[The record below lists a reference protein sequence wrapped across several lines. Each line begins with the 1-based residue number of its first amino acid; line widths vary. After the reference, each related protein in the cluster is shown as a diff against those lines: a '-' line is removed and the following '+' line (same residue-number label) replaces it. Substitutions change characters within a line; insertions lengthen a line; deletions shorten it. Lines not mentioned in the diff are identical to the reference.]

1 MDSLSNLESL
11 PFGLLQVLLFTIL
24 LAITQ
29 NYRYNKRDYGALI
42 IGFIIPSLTFYYIFG
57 VGSIL
62 YVCLFYFVFFYR
74 KFKLLGV
81 INTLIVIIISVVSDY
96 SSILITNFILNG
108 KDNYMPF
115 FISYSIMH
123 ILISITLAVLIRLL
137 MNRLKLS
144 YLYNNRIYLL
154 LLAAFLA
161 VSFMVFYVYMPK
173 SYNTEKEFEFQT
185 LFYVIYVS
193 VAAIF
198 IILISITVIREMAL
212 QRTKKEINQYYKYTL
227 QIERINNEMRKF
239 RHDYVNILATLSE
252 YIREDDMNGLRT
264 YFDQNIAHLHDD
276 MKLNAIKING
286 LQNLHVREIKGL
298 LTTKIIQ
305 SQEQNINI
313 SIEVTEQID
322 HINMNIVE
330 LSRCIGI
337 IMDNAIEA
345 SEFVDNPTIQIAFIK
360 NDESVLLVFMNK
372 CSKDT
377 PKVHKLFENHYSTKG
392 RKRGIGLTTLKEIT
406 EKTDHVFLDTFIND
420 QYFIQKLE
428 ILNDRTNDRTEEV
441 IR

>member
-1 MDSLSNLESL
+1 MESFTNIESL
-11 PFGLLQVLLFTIL
+11 PFGILQILLFTIL

-29 NYRYNKRDYGALI
+29 NYRYSKRDYVILSTGYM
-42 IGFIIPSLTFYYIFG
+42 IPSLAFYYIFG
-57 VGSIL
+57 MSAIV
-62 YVCLFYFVFFYR
+62 YVCLFYFIFFYK
-74 KFKLLGV
+74 KFRLLGI
-81 INTLIVIIISVVSDY
+81 INTLIVILISVVSDY
-96 SSILITNFILNG
+96 MSVFITKYLIDSLN
-108 KDNYMPF
+108 NVPQFFLYYMMF
-115 FISYSIMH
+115 HSTFTII
-123 ILISITLAVLIRLL
+123 IAFLIRRL
-137 MNRLKLS
+137 MNRLKIS
-144 YLYNNRIYLL
+144 YLYNNRVYLL
-154 LLAAFLA
+154 LIAAFLA
-161 VSFMVFYVYMPK
+161 ISFMVFYVYMPK

-185 LFYVIYVS
+185 LFYVIYVC

-198 IILISITVIREMAL
+198 IILISFTVIREMAL
-212 QRTKKEINQYYKYTL
+212 QRTMKEINQYYKYTL
-227 QIERINNEMRKF
+227 QIEQINNEMRKF

-252 YIREDDMNGLRT
+252 YIREDDMDGLRT

-313 SIEVTEQID
+313 SVEITEQID

-360 NDESVLLVFMNK
+360 NEESILLVFMNK

-406 EKTDHVFLDTFIND
+406 EKTDHVFLDTFINN

-428 ILNDRTNDRTEEV
+428 ILNDSNEEV
-441 IR
+441 IQ

>member
-1 MDSLSNLESL
+1 MAQLSITETIIYGLFQTSL
-11 PFGLLQVLLFTIL
+11 FVVLLAL
-24 LAITQ
+24 TQ
-29 NYRYNKRDYGALI
+29 NYRYSKRDYVILLLGYM
-42 IGFIIPSLTFYYIFG
+42 IPSLALYFIVGVASIIFVITFLG
-57 VGSIL
+57 
-62 YVCLFYFVFFYR
+62 VFFYF
-74 KFKLLGV
+74 KFRIFGI
-81 INTLIVIIISVVSDY
+81 INTLLVIIISVVSDY
-96 SSILITNFILNG
+96 LSSL
-108 KDNYMPF
+108 
-115 FISYSIMH
+115 
-123 ILISITLAVLIRLL
+123 LIRLIFNIEPSAISTHVFYFVFHFIISVSIAIIIRQL

-154 LLAAFLA
+154 LLAAFLGL
-161 VSFMVFYVYMPK
+161 SFTVFYVYMPK

-185 LFYVIYVS
+185 LFYVIYVC

-198 IILISITVIREMAL
+198 IILISFTVIREMAL

-227 QIERINNEMRKF
+227 QIEQINNEMRKF

-252 YIREDDMNGLRT
+252 YIREDDMDGLRT

-313 SIEVTEQID
+313 SVEITEQID

-360 NDESVLLVFMNK
+360 NEKPILLVFMNK

-406 EKTDHVFLDTFIND
+406 EKTDHVFLDTFINN

-428 ILNDRTNDRTEEV
+428 ILNDSNEEV
-441 IR
+441 IQ

>member
-1 MDSLSNLESL
+1 MAQLSITETIIYGLFQTSL
-11 PFGLLQVLLFTIL
+11 FVVLLAL
-24 LAITQ
+24 TQ
-29 NYRYNKRDYGALI
+29 NYRYSKRDYVILLLGYM
-42 IGFIIPSLTFYYIFG
+42 IPSLALYFIVGVASIIFVITFLG
-57 VGSIL
+57 
-62 YVCLFYFVFFYR
+62 VFFYF
-74 KFKLLGV
+74 KFRIFGI
-81 INTLIVIIISVVSDY
+81 INTLLVIIISVVSDY
-96 SSILITNFILNG
+96 LSSL
-108 KDNYMPF
+108 
-115 FISYSIMH
+115 
-123 ILISITLAVLIRLL
+123 LIRLIFNIEPSAISTHVFYFVFHFIISVSIAIIIRQL

-154 LLAAFLA
+154 LLAAFLGL
-161 VSFMVFYVYMPK
+161 SFTVFYVYMPK

-185 LFYVIYVS
+185 LFYVIYVC

-198 IILISITVIREMAL
+198 IILISFTVIREMAL

-227 QIERINNEMRKF
+227 QIEQINNEMRKF

-252 YIREDDMNGLRT
+252 YIREDDMDGLRT

-313 SIEVTEQID
+313 SVEITEQID

-360 NDESVLLVFMNK
+360 NEKSILLVFMNK

-392 RKRGIGLTTLKEIT
+392 RKRGMG
-406 EKTDHVFLDTFIND
+406 
-420 QYFIQKLE
+420 
-428 ILNDRTNDRTEEV
+428 
-441 IR
+441 

>member
-1 MDSLSNLESL
+1 MADLTITETIIY
-11 PFGLLQVLLFTIL
+11 GLIQTTLFVVL

-29 NYRYNKRDYGALI
+29 NYRYSKRDYVILLMGYM
-42 IGFIIPSLTFYYIFG
+42 IPSLALYFIIGVASIIFIITFLGFFFYTKFRIFG
-57 VGSIL
+57 I
-62 YVCLFYFVFFYR
+62 
-74 KFKLLGV
+74 
-81 INTLIVIIISVVSDY
+81 INTLLVIIISVASDY
-96 SSILITNFILNG
+96 LSSLLNRLLFNI
-108 KDNYMPF
+108 DPND
-115 FISYSIMH
+115 
-123 ILISITLAVLIRLL
+123 ISIHIFYFVFHLAISVSIAIVIRVL
-137 MNRLKLS
+137 MNKLKIS
-144 YLYNNRIYLL
+144 YLYNNRIYLI
-154 LLAAFLA
+154 LLAAFLSL
-161 VSFMVFYVYMPK
+161 SFVVFYIYMPK
-173 SYNTEKEFEFQT
+173 TYSTEKEFEFQT
-185 LFYVIYVS
+185 LFYVIYIC

-198 IILISITVIREMAL
+198 IILISFTIIREMAL

-227 QIERINNEMRKF
+227 QIEQINNEMRKF
-239 RHDYVNILATLSE
+239 RHDYVNILATLSD
-252 YIREDDMNGLRT
+252 YIREDDMDGLRV

-276 MKLNAIKING
+276 MKVNAIKING

-313 SIEVTEQID
+313 SVEITEQID

-360 NDESVLLVFMNK
+360 NDKSVLLVFMNK

-377 PKVHKLFENHYSTKG
+377 PKVHKLFENQYSTKG

-406 EKTDHVFLDTFIND
+406 EKTDHVFLDTFINN

-428 ILNDRTNDRTEEV
+428 ILNDSTEEV

>member
-1 MDSLSNLESL
+1 MAQLSITETIIYGLFQTSL
-11 PFGLLQVLLFTIL
+11 FVVLLSL
-24 LAITQ
+24 TQ
-29 NYRYNKRDYGALI
+29 NYRYSKRDYVILLLGYM
-42 IGFIIPSLTFYYIFG
+42 IPSLALYFIVGVTSIIFVITFLG
-57 VGSIL
+57 
-62 YVCLFYFVFFYR
+62 VFFYF
-74 KFKLLGV
+74 KFRIFGI
-81 INTLIVIIISVVSDY
+81 INTLLVIIISVVSDY
-96 SSILITNFILNG
+96 LSSL
-108 KDNYMPF
+108 
-115 FISYSIMH
+115 
-123 ILISITLAVLIRLL
+123 LIRLIFNIEPSAISTHVFYFVFHFIISVSIAIIIRQL

-154 LLAAFLA
+154 LLAAFLGL
-161 VSFMVFYVYMPK
+161 SFTVFYVYMPK

-185 LFYVIYVS
+185 LFYVIYVC

-198 IILISITVIREMAL
+198 IILISFTVIREMAL

-227 QIERINNEMRKF
+227 QIEQINNEMRKF

-252 YIREDDMNGLRT
+252 YIREDDMDGLRT

-313 SIEVTEQID
+313 SVEITEQID

-360 NDESVLLVFMNK
+360 NKESILLVFMNK

-406 EKTDHVFLDTFIND
+406 EKTDHVFLDTFINN

-428 ILNDRTNDRTEEV
+428 ILNDSNEEV
-441 IR
+441 IQ

>member
-1 MDSLSNLESL
+1 M
-11 PFGLLQVLLFTIL
+11 
-24 LAITQ
+24 
-29 NYRYNKRDYGALI
+29 
-42 IGFIIPSLTFYYIFG
+42 
-57 VGSIL
+57 
-62 YVCLFYFVFFYR
+62 FFYK

-81 INTLIVIIISVVSDY
+81 INTLLVIIISVVSDY
-96 SSILITNFILNG
+96 LSILITKYIIDGIDTFML
-108 KDNYMPF
+108 F
-115 FISYSIMH
+115 FVIYTIIHS
-123 ILISITLAVLIRLL
+123 LISISIALLIRQL
-137 MNRLKLS
+137 MNRFKLT

-154 LLAAFLA
+154 LLAAFLGL
-161 VSFMVFYVYMPK
+161 SFTVFYVYMPK

-185 LFYVIYVS
+185 LFYVIYVC

-198 IILISITVIREMAL
+198 IILISFTIIREMAL

-227 QIERINNEMRKF
+227 QIEQINNEMRKF
-239 RHDYVNILATLSE
+239 RHDYVNILATLSD
-252 YIREDDMNGLRT
+252 YIREDDMEGLRV

-276 MKLNAIKING
+276 MKVNAIKING

-313 SIEVTEQID
+313 SVEITEQID

-360 NDESVLLVFMNK
+360 NDESILLVFMNK

-377 PKVHKLFENHYSTKG
+377 PKVHKLFEDHYSTKG

-406 EKTDHVFLDTFIND
+406 EKTDHVFLDTFINN

-428 ILNDRTNDRTEEV
+428 ILNDSTEEV

>member
-1 MDSLSNLESL
+1 MADLTITETIIY
-11 PFGLLQVLLFTIL
+11 GLFQTTLFVVL

-29 NYRYNKRDYGALI
+29 NYRYSKRDYVILLMGYM
-42 IGFIIPSLTFYYIFG
+42 IPSLALYFIIGVASIIFVITFLGFFFYNKFRIFG
-57 VGSIL
+57 I
-62 YVCLFYFVFFYR
+62 
-74 KFKLLGV
+74 
-81 INTLIVIIISVVSDY
+81 INTLLVIIISVASDY
-96 SSILITNFILNG
+96 LSSLLNRLLFNIEPN
-108 KDNYMPF
+108 D
-115 FISYSIMH
+115 ISIH
-123 ILISITLAVLIRLL
+123 ILYFVFHLIISVSIAIVIREL
-137 MNRLKLS
+137 MNRLKIS
-144 YLYNNRIYLL
+144 YLYNNRIYLI
-154 LLAAFLA
+154 LLAAFLSL
-161 VSFMVFYVYMPK
+161 SFVVFYIYMPK
-173 SYNTEKEFEFQT
+173 TYSTEKEFEFQT
-185 LFYVIYVS
+185 LFYVIYIC

-198 IILISITVIREMAL
+198 IILISFTVMREMAL

-227 QIERINNEMRKF
+227 QIEQINNEMRKF
-239 RHDYVNILATLSE
+239 RHDYVNILATLSD
-252 YIREDDMNGLRT
+252 YIREDDMEGLRV

-276 MKLNAIKING
+276 MKVNAIKING

-313 SIEVTEQID
+313 SVEITEQID

-360 NDESVLLVFMNK
+360 NDESILLVFMNK

-377 PKVHKLFENHYSTKG
+377 PKVHKLFEDHYSTKG

-406 EKTDHVFLDTFIND
+406 EKTDHVFLDTFINN

-428 ILNDRTNDRTEEV
+428 ILNDSTEEV

>member
-1 MDSLSNLESL
+1 MESFTNIESL
-11 PFGLLQVLLFTIL
+11 PFGILQILLFTIL

-29 NYRYNKRDYGALI
+29 NYRYSKRDYVILSTGYM
-42 IGFIIPSLTFYYIFG
+42 IPSLAFYYIFG
-57 VGSIL
+57 MSAIV
-62 YVCLFYFVFFYR
+62 YVCLFYFIFFYK
-74 KFKLLGV
+74 KFRLLGI
-81 INTLIVIIISVVSDY
+81 INTLIVILISVVSDY
-96 SSILITNFILNG
+96 MSVFITKYLIDSLN
-108 KDNYMPF
+108 NVPQFFLYYMMF
-115 FISYSIMH
+115 HSTFTII
-123 ILISITLAVLIRLL
+123 IAFLIRRL
-137 MNRLKLS
+137 MNRLKIS
-144 YLYNNRIYLL
+144 YLYNNRVYLL
-154 LLAAFLA
+154 LIAAFLA
-161 VSFMVFYVYMPK
+161 ISFMVFYVYMPK

-185 LFYVIYVS
+185 LFYVIYVC

-198 IILISITVIREMAL
+198 IILISFTVIREMAL

-227 QIERINNEMRKF
+227 QIEQINNEMRKF

-252 YIREDDMNGLRT
+252 YIREDDMDGLRT
-264 YFDQNIAHLHDD
+264 YFDQNISHLHDD

-313 SIEVTEQID
+313 SVEITEQID

-360 NDESVLLVFMNK
+360 NEESILLVFMNK

-406 EKTDHVFLDTFIND
+406 EKTDHVFLDTFINN

-428 ILNDRTNDRTEEV
+428 ILNDSNEEV
-441 IR
+441 IQ

>member
-1 MDSLSNLESL
+1 MAQLSITETIIYGLFQTSL
-11 PFGLLQVLLFTIL
+11 FVVLLAL
-24 LAITQ
+24 TQ
-29 NYRYNKRDYGALI
+29 NYRYSKRDYVILLLGYM
-42 IGFIIPSLTFYYIFG
+42 IPSLALYFIVGVASIIFVITFLG
-57 VGSIL
+57 
-62 YVCLFYFVFFYR
+62 VFFYF
-74 KFKLLGV
+74 KFRIFGI
-81 INTLIVIIISVVSDY
+81 INTLLVIIISVVSDY
-96 SSILITNFILNG
+96 LSSL
-108 KDNYMPF
+108 
-115 FISYSIMH
+115 
-123 ILISITLAVLIRLL
+123 LIRLIFNIEPSAISTHVFYFVFHFIISVSIAIIIRQL

-154 LLAAFLA
+154 LLAAFLGL
-161 VSFMVFYVYMPK
+161 SFTVFYVYMPK

-185 LFYVIYVS
+185 LFYVIYVC

-198 IILISITVIREMAL
+198 IILISFTVIREMAL

-227 QIERINNEMRKF
+227 QIEQINNEMRKF

-252 YIREDDMNGLRT
+252 YIREDDMDGLRT

-313 SIEVTEQID
+313 SVEITEQID

-360 NDESVLLVFMNK
+360 NEESILLVFMNK

-406 EKTDHVFLDTFIND
+406 EKTDHVFLDTFINN

-428 ILNDRTNDRTEEV
+428 ILNDSNEEV
-441 IR
+441 IQ

>member
-1 MDSLSNLESL
+1 MAQLSITETIIYGLFQTSL
-11 PFGLLQVLLFTIL
+11 FVVLLAL
-24 LAITQ
+24 TQ
-29 NYRYNKRDYGALI
+29 NYRYSKRDYVILLLGYM
-42 IGFIIPSLTFYYIFG
+42 IPSLALYFIVGVASIIFVITFLG
-57 VGSIL
+57 
-62 YVCLFYFVFFYR
+62 VFFYF
-74 KFKLLGV
+74 KFRIFGI
-81 INTLIVIIISVVSDY
+81 INTLLIIIISVVSDY
-96 SSILITNFILNG
+96 LSSL
-108 KDNYMPF
+108 
-115 FISYSIMH
+115 
-123 ILISITLAVLIRLL
+123 LIRLIFNIEPSAISTHVFYFVFHFIISVSIAIIIRQL

-154 LLAAFLA
+154 LLAAFLGL
-161 VSFMVFYVYMPK
+161 SFTVFYVYMPK

-185 LFYVIYVS
+185 LFYVIYVC

-198 IILISITVIREMAL
+198 IILISFTVIREMAL

-227 QIERINNEMRKF
+227 QIEQINNEMRKF

-252 YIREDDMNGLRT
+252 YIREDDMDGLRT

-313 SIEVTEQID
+313 SVEITEQID

-360 NDESVLLVFMNK
+360 NEKSILLVFMNK

-406 EKTDHVFLDTFIND
+406 EKTDHVFLDTFINN

-428 ILNDRTNDRTEEV
+428 ILNDSNEEV
-441 IR
+441 IQ

>member
-1 MDSLSNLESL
+1 MAQLSITETIIYGLFQTSL
-11 PFGLLQVLLFTIL
+11 FVVLLAL
-24 LAITQ
+24 TQ
-29 NYRYNKRDYGALI
+29 NYRYSKRDYVILLLGYM
-42 IGFIIPSLTFYYIFG
+42 IPSLALYFIVGVASIIFVITFLG
-57 VGSIL
+57 
-62 YVCLFYFVFFYR
+62 VFFYF
-74 KFKLLGV
+74 KFRIFGI
-81 INTLIVIIISVVSDY
+81 INTLLVIIISVVSDY
-96 SSILITNFILNG
+96 LSSL
-108 KDNYMPF
+108 
-115 FISYSIMH
+115 
-123 ILISITLAVLIRLL
+123 LIRLIFNIEPSAISTHVFYFVFHFIISVSIAIIIRQL

-154 LLAAFLA
+154 LLAAFLGL
-161 VSFMVFYVYMPK
+161 SFTVFYVYMPK

-185 LFYVIYVS
+185 LFYVIYVC

-198 IILISITVIREMAL
+198 IILISFTVIREMAL

-227 QIERINNEMRKF
+227 QIEQINNEMRKF

-252 YIREDDMNGLRT
+252 YIREDDMDGLRT

-313 SIEVTEQID
+313 SVEITEQID

-330 LSRCIGI
+330 ISRCIGI

-360 NDESVLLVFMNK
+360 NEESILLVFMNK

-406 EKTDHVFLDTFIND
+406 EKTDHVFLDTFINN

-428 ILNDRTNDRTEEV
+428 ILNDSNEEV
-441 IR
+441 IQ

>member
-1 MDSLSNLESL
+1 MESFTNIESL
-11 PFGLLQVLLFTIL
+11 PFGILQILLFTIL

-29 NYRYNKRDYGALI
+29 NYRYSKRDYVILSTGYM
-42 IGFIIPSLTFYYIFG
+42 IPSLAFYYIFG
-57 VGSIL
+57 MSAIV
-62 YVCLFYFVFFYR
+62 YVCLFYFIFFYK
-74 KFKLLGV
+74 KFRLLGI
-81 INTLIVIIISVVSDY
+81 INTLIVILISVVSDY
-96 SSILITNFILNG
+96 MSVFITKYLIDSLN
-108 KDNYMPF
+108 NVPQFFLYYMMF
-115 FISYSIMH
+115 HSTFTII
-123 ILISITLAVLIRLL
+123 IAFLIRRL
-137 MNRLKLS
+137 MNRLKIS
-144 YLYNNRIYLL
+144 YLYNNRVYLL
-154 LLAAFLA
+154 LIAAFLA
-161 VSFMVFYVYMPK
+161 ISFMVFYVYMPK

-185 LFYVIYVS
+185 LFYVIYVC

-198 IILISITVIREMAL
+198 IILISFTVIREMAL

-227 QIERINNEMRKF
+227 QIEQINNEMRKF

-252 YIREDDMNGLRT
+252 YIREDDMDGLRT

-313 SIEVTEQID
+313 SVEITEQID

-360 NDESVLLVFMNK
+360 NEESILLVFMNK

-377 PKVHKLFENHYSTKG
+377 PKVHKLFENHYSTKD

-406 EKTDHVFLDTFIND
+406 EKTDHVFLDTFINN

-428 ILNDRTNDRTEEV
+428 ILNDSNEEV
-441 IR
+441 IQ

>member
-1 MDSLSNLESL
+1 MAQLSITETIIYGLFQTSL
-11 PFGLLQVLLFTIL
+11 FVVLLAL
-24 LAITQ
+24 TQ
-29 NYRYNKRDYGALI
+29 NYRYSKRDYVILLLGYM
-42 IGFIIPSLTFYYIFG
+42 IPSLALYFIVGVASIIFVITFLG
-57 VGSIL
+57 
-62 YVCLFYFVFFYR
+62 VFFYF
-74 KFKLLGV
+74 KFRIFGI
-81 INTLIVIIISVVSDY
+81 INTLLVIIISVVSDY
-96 SSILITNFILNG
+96 LSSL
-108 KDNYMPF
+108 
-115 FISYSIMH
+115 
-123 ILISITLAVLIRLL
+123 LIRLIFNIEPSAISTHVFYFVFHFIISVSIAIIIRQL

-154 LLAAFLA
+154 LLAAFLGL
-161 VSFMVFYVYMPK
+161 SFTVFYVYMPK

-185 LFYVIYVS
+185 LFYVIYVC

-198 IILISITVIREMAL
+198 IILISFTVIREMAL

-227 QIERINNEMRKF
+227 QIEQINNEMRKF

-252 YIREDDMNGLRT
+252 YIREDDMDGLRT

-313 SIEVTEQID
+313 SVEITEQID
-322 HINMNIVE
+322 YINMNIVE

-360 NDESVLLVFMNK
+360 NEKSILLVFMNK

-406 EKTDHVFLDTFIND
+406 EKTDHVFLDTFINN

-428 ILNDRTNDRTEEV
+428 ILNDSNEEV
-441 IR
+441 IQ

>member
-1 MDSLSNLESL
+1 
-11 PFGLLQVLLFTIL
+11 
-24 LAITQ
+24 
-29 NYRYNKRDYGALI
+29 
-42 IGFIIPSLTFYYIFG
+42 
-57 VGSIL
+57 
-62 YVCLFYFVFFYR
+62 
-74 KFKLLGV
+74 
-81 INTLIVIIISVVSDY
+81 
-96 SSILITNFILNG
+96 
-108 KDNYMPF
+108 
-115 FISYSIMH
+115 
-123 ILISITLAVLIRLL
+123 
-137 MNRLKLS
+137 
-144 YLYNNRIYLL
+144 
-154 LLAAFLA
+154 
-161 VSFMVFYVYMPK
+161 
-173 SYNTEKEFEFQT
+173 YNTEKEFEFQT

-372 CSKDT
+372 CSKDI

>member
-1 MDSLSNLESL
+1 MESFTNIESL
-11 PFGLLQVLLFTIL
+11 PFGILQILLFTIL

-29 NYRYNKRDYGALI
+29 NYRYSKRDYVILSTGYM
-42 IGFIIPSLTFYYIFG
+42 IPSLAFYYIFG
-57 VGSIL
+57 MSAIV
-62 YVCLFYFVFFYR
+62 YVCLFYFIFFYK
-74 KFKLLGV
+74 KFRLLGI
-81 INTLIVIIISVVSDY
+81 INTLVVILISVVSDY
-96 SSILITNFILNG
+96 MSVFITKYLIDSLN
-108 KDNYMPF
+108 NVPQFFLYYMIF
-115 FISYSIMH
+115 HSTFTII
-123 ILISITLAVLIRLL
+123 IAFLIRRL
-137 MNRLKLS
+137 MNRLKIS
-144 YLYNNRIYLL
+144 YLYNNRVYLL
-154 LLAAFLA
+154 LIAAFLA
-161 VSFMVFYVYMPK
+161 ISFMVFYVYMPK

-185 LFYVIYVS
+185 LFYVIYVC

-198 IILISITVIREMAL
+198 IILISFTVIREMAL

-227 QIERINNEMRKF
+227 QIEQINNEMRKF

-252 YIREDDMNGLRT
+252 YIREDDMDGLRT

-313 SIEVTEQID
+313 SVEITEQID

-360 NDESVLLVFMNK
+360 NEKSILLVFMNK

-406 EKTDHVFLDTFIND
+406 EKTDHVFLDTFINN

-428 ILNDRTNDRTEEV
+428 ILNDSNEEV
-441 IR
+441 IQ

>member
-1 MDSLSNLESL
+1 MAQLSITETIIYGLFQTSL
-11 PFGLLQVLLFTIL
+11 FVVLLAL
-24 LAITQ
+24 TQ
-29 NYRYNKRDYGALI
+29 NYRYSKRDYVILLLGYM
-42 IGFIIPSLTFYYIFG
+42 IPSLALYFIVGVASIIFVITFLG
-57 VGSIL
+57 
-62 YVCLFYFVFFYR
+62 VFFYF
-74 KFKLLGV
+74 KFRIFGI
-81 INTLIVIIISVVSDY
+81 INTLLVIIISVVSDY
-96 SSILITNFILNG
+96 LSSL
-108 KDNYMPF
+108 
-115 FISYSIMH
+115 
-123 ILISITLAVLIRLL
+123 LIRLIFNIEPSAISTHVFYFVFHFIISVSIAIIIRQL

-154 LLAAFLA
+154 LLAAFLGL
-161 VSFMVFYVYMPK
+161 SFTVFYVYMPK

-185 LFYVIYVS
+185 LFYVIYVC

-198 IILISITVIREMAL
+198 IILISFTVIREMAL

-227 QIERINNEMRKF
+227 QIEQINNEMRKF

-252 YIREDDMNGLRT
+252 FIREDDMDGLKT

-313 SIEVTEQID
+313 SVEITEQID

-360 NDESVLLVFMNK
+360 NEKSILLVFMNK

-406 EKTDHVFLDTFIND
+406 EKTDHVFLDTFINN

-428 ILNDRTNDRTEEV
+428 ILNDSNEEV
-441 IR
+441 IQ

>member
-1 MDSLSNLESL
+1 MAYLSITETIVYG
-11 PFGLLQVLLFTIL
+11 FFQTTLFVVL

-29 NYRYNKRDYGALI
+29 NYRYTKRDYAILLLGYMVPSLALYFI
-42 IGFIIPSLTFYYIFG
+42 IGVSSIIYIILFL
-57 VGSIL
+57 SI
-62 YVCLFYFVFFYR
+62 FFYK
-74 KFKLLGV
+74 KFNLFGI
-81 INTLIVIIISVVSDY
+81 INTLLVIIISVVSDY
-96 SSILITNFILNG
+96 LSSLLNRLIFNIDKTELSDHMFYFLFHFIISISIAILI
-108 KDNYMPF
+108 
-115 FISYSIMH
+115 
-123 ILISITLAVLIRLL
+123 RQL

-144 YLYNNRIYLL
+144 YLYNNRIYLI
-154 LLAAFLA
+154 LLAAFLSL
-161 VSFMVFYVYMPK
+161 SFFVFYVYMPET
-173 SYNTEKEFEFQT
+173 YNSEKEFEFQT
-185 LFYVIYVS
+185 LFYVIYVC

-198 IILISITVIREMAL
+198 IILISMTIIREMAL

-227 QIERINNEMRKF
+227 QIEEINNEMRKF
-239 RHDYVNILATLSE
+239 RHDYVNILATLSDF
-252 YIREDDMNGLRT
+252 IREDDMQGLKT

-286 LQNLHVREIKGL
+286 LQNLHFREIKGL

-313 SIEVTEQID
+313 SVEITEPIES
-322 HINMNIVE
+322 INMNIIE

-360 NDESVLLVFMNK
+360 NEESILLIFMNK

-377 PKVHKLFENHYSTKG
+377 PKVHKLFEDKFSTKG

-406 EKTDHVFLDTFIND
+406 EKTDHVFLDTYIHN
-420 QYFIQKLE
+420 QYFIQKIE
-428 ILNDRTNDRTEEV
+428 ILNTRTEEV

>member
-11 PFGLLQVLLFTIL
+11 PFGLLQVILFTIL
-24 LAITQ
+24 LSITQ
-29 NYRYNKRDYGALI
+29 NYQYNKRDYRTLA

-57 VGSIL
+57 VGAII
-62 YVCLFYFVFFYR
+62 YVCLFNFVFFYN
-74 KFKLLGV
+74 KFKLFGV
-81 INTLIVIIISVVSDY
+81 INTLLVIIISVVSDY
-96 SSILITNFILNG
+96 VSILITKYIIDGIDTYLYFLIL
-108 KDNYMPF
+108 YAF
-115 FISYSIMH
+115 FH
-123 ILISITLAVLIRLL
+123 TLISVSIAIIIRLL
-137 MNRLKLS
+137 MNKLKLS

-161 VSFMVFYVYMPK
+161 LSFVVFYIYMPK
-173 SYNTEKEFEFQT
+173 SYNSEKEFEFQT
-185 LFYVIYVS
+185 LFYVVYVCA
-193 VAAIF
+193 AAIF
-198 IILISITVIREMAL
+198 IILISFTIIREMAL

-227 QIERINNEMRKF
+227 QIEQINNEMRKF

-252 YIREDDMNGLRT
+252 YIREDDMDGLRC
-264 YFDQNIAHLHDD
+264 YFDTHIAHLHDD
-276 MKLNAIKING
+276 MKVNAIQING

-313 SIEVTEQID
+313 SVEITESID
-322 HINMNIVE
+322 QINMNIVE

-345 SEFVDNPTIQIAFIK
+345 SEFVESPTIQIAFIK
-360 NDESVLLVFMNK
+360 NEESVLLVFMNK

-377 PKVHKLFENHYSTKG
+377 PKVHKLFEHRFSTKG

-406 EKTDHVFLDTFIND
+406 EKTDHVFLDTYIND

-428 ILNDRTNDRTEEV
+428 ILNVSTEDV

>member
-1 MDSLSNLESL
+1 MAQLSITETIIYGLFQTSL
-11 PFGLLQVLLFTIL
+11 FVVLLSL
-24 LAITQ
+24 TQ
-29 NYRYNKRDYGALI
+29 NYRYSKRDYVILLLGYM
-42 IGFIIPSLTFYYIFG
+42 IPSLALYFIVGVASIIFVITFLG
-57 VGSIL
+57 
-62 YVCLFYFVFFYR
+62 VFFYF
-74 KFKLLGV
+74 KFRIFGI
-81 INTLIVIIISVVSDY
+81 INTLLVIIISVVSDY
-96 SSILITNFILNG
+96 LSSL
-108 KDNYMPF
+108 
-115 FISYSIMH
+115 
-123 ILISITLAVLIRLL
+123 LIRLIFNIEPSAISTHVFYFVFHFIISVSIAIIIRQL

-154 LLAAFLA
+154 LLAAFLGL
-161 VSFMVFYVYMPK
+161 SFTVFYVYMPK
-173 SYNTEKEFEFQT
+173 YYNTEKEFEFQT
-185 LFYVIYVS
+185 LFYVIYVC

-198 IILISITVIREMAL
+198 IILISFTVIREMAL

-227 QIERINNEMRKF
+227 QIEQINNEMRKF

-252 YIREDDMNGLRT
+252 YIREDDMDGLRT

-313 SIEVTEQID
+313 SVEITEQID

-360 NDESVLLVFMNK
+360 NEESILLVFMNK

-406 EKTDHVFLDTFIND
+406 EKTDHVFLDTFINN

-428 ILNDRTNDRTEEV
+428 ILNDSNEEV
-441 IR
+441 IQ

>member
-1 MDSLSNLESL
+1 MESFTNIESL
-11 PFGLLQVLLFTIL
+11 PFGILQILLFTIL

-29 NYRYNKRDYGALI
+29 NYRYSKRDYVILSTGYM
-42 IGFIIPSLTFYYIFG
+42 IPSLAFYYIFG
-57 VGSIL
+57 MSAIV
-62 YVCLFYFVFFYR
+62 YVCLFYFIFFYK
-74 KFKLLGV
+74 KFRLLGI
-81 INTLIVIIISVVSDY
+81 INTLIVILISVVSDY
-96 SSILITNFILNG
+96 MSVFITKYLIDSLN
-108 KDNYMPF
+108 NVPQFFLYYMMF
-115 FISYSIMH
+115 HSTFTII
-123 ILISITLAVLIRLL
+123 IAFLIRRL
-137 MNRLKLS
+137 MNRLKIS
-144 YLYNNRIYLL
+144 YLYNNRVYLL
-154 LLAAFLA
+154 LIAAFLA
-161 VSFMVFYVYMPK
+161 ISFMVFYVYMPK

-185 LFYVIYVS
+185 LFYVIYVC

-198 IILISITVIREMAL
+198 IILISFTVIREMAL

-227 QIERINNEMRKF
+227 QIEQINNEMRKF

-252 YIREDDMNGLRT
+252 YIREDDIDGLRT

-313 SIEVTEQID
+313 SVEITEQID

-360 NDESVLLVFMNK
+360 NEESILLVFMNK

-406 EKTDHVFLDTFIND
+406 EKTDHVFLDTFINN

-428 ILNDRTNDRTEEV
+428 ILNDSNEEV
-441 IR
+441 IQ

>member
-1 MDSLSNLESL
+1 MESFSNVESL
-11 PFGLLQVLLFTIL
+11 PFGILQIVLFTIL

-29 NYRYNKRDYGALI
+29 NYRYNKRDYVILTLGYM
-42 IGFIIPSLTFYYIFG
+42 IPSIAFYYLFG
-57 VGSIL
+57 MSAII
-62 YVCLFYFVFFYR
+62 YVCSFYFVFFYK
-74 KFKLLGV
+74 KFRLLGI
-81 INTLIVIIISVVSDY
+81 INTLLVILISVVSDY
-96 SSILITNFILNG
+96 LSVFFTKYIIENLNNVPHFFVYYMIFHSTFTILIALFIR
-108 KDNYMPF
+108 
-115 FISYSIMH
+115 
-123 ILISITLAVLIRLL
+123 AL
-137 MNRLKLS
+137 MNRFKLS

-154 LLAAFLA
+154 LLAAFLGI
-161 VSFMVFYVYMPK
+161 SFFVFYVYMPK
-173 SYNTEKEFEFQT
+173 TYNSEKDFEFQT
-185 LFYVIYVS
+185 LFYVIYVC

-198 IILISITVIREMAL
+198 IILISFTIIREMAL

-227 QIERINNEMRKF
+227 QIEQINNEMRKF

-252 YIREDDMNGLRT
+252 YIRQDDMEGLRV

-313 SIEVTEQID
+313 SVEITEQID

-345 SEFVDNPTIQIAFIK
+345 SEFVDSPTIQIAFIK
-360 NDESVLLVFMNK
+360 NEKSVLLIFMNK

-377 PKVHKLFENHYSTKG
+377 PKVHKLFENHFSTKG

-406 EKTDHVFLDTFIND
+406 EKTDHVFLDTYIND

-428 ILNDRTNDRTEEV
+428 IINDSTEEV

>member
-1 MDSLSNLESL
+1 MESFTNIESL
-11 PFGLLQVLLFTIL
+11 PFGILQILLFTIL

-29 NYRYNKRDYGALI
+29 NYRYSKRDYVILSTGYM
-42 IGFIIPSLTFYYIFG
+42 IPSLAFYYIFG
-57 VGSIL
+57 MSAIV
-62 YVCLFYFVFFYR
+62 YVCLFYFIFFYK
-74 KFKLLGV
+74 KFRLLGI
-81 INTLIVIIISVVSDY
+81 INTLIVVLISVVSDY
-96 SSILITNFILNG
+96 MSVFITKYLIDSLN
-108 KDNYMPF
+108 NVPHFFMYYMIF
-115 FISYSIMH
+115 HSTFTII
-123 ILISITLAVLIRLL
+123 IAFLIRRL
-137 MNRLKLS
+137 MNRLKIS
-144 YLYNNRIYLL
+144 YLYNNRVYLL
-154 LLAAFLA
+154 LIAAFLA
-161 VSFMVFYVYMPK
+161 ISFMVFYVYMPK

-185 LFYVIYVS
+185 LFYVIYVC

-198 IILISITVIREMAL
+198 IILISFTVIREMAL

-227 QIERINNEMRKF
+227 QIEQINNEMRKF

-252 YIREDDMNGLRT
+252 YIIEDDMDGLRT

-313 SIEVTEQID
+313 SVEITEQID

-360 NDESVLLVFMNK
+360 NEKSILLVFMNK

-406 EKTDHVFLDTFIND
+406 EKTDHVFLDTFINN

-428 ILNDRTNDRTEEV
+428 ILNDSNEEV
-441 IR
+441 IQ

>member
-1 MDSLSNLESL
+1 MAQLSITETIIYGLFQTSL
-11 PFGLLQVLLFTIL
+11 FVVLLAL
-24 LAITQ
+24 TQ
-29 NYRYNKRDYGALI
+29 NYRYSKRDYVTLLLGYM
-42 IGFIIPSLTFYYIFG
+42 IPSLALYFIVGVASIIFVITFLG
-57 VGSIL
+57 
-62 YVCLFYFVFFYR
+62 VFFYF
-74 KFKLLGV
+74 KFRIFGI
-81 INTLIVIIISVVSDY
+81 INTLLVIIISVVSDY
-96 SSILITNFILNG
+96 LSSL
-108 KDNYMPF
+108 
-115 FISYSIMH
+115 
-123 ILISITLAVLIRLL
+123 LIRLIFNIEPSAISTHVFYFVFHFIISVSIAIIIRQL

-154 LLAAFLA
+154 LLAAFLGL
-161 VSFMVFYVYMPK
+161 SFTVFYVYMPK

-185 LFYVIYVS
+185 LFYVIYVC

-198 IILISITVIREMAL
+198 IILISFTVIREMAL

-227 QIERINNEMRKF
+227 QIEQINNEMRKF

-252 YIREDDMNGLRT
+252 YIREDDMDGLRT

-313 SIEVTEQID
+313 SVEITEQID

-360 NDESVLLVFMNK
+360 NEKSILLVFMNK

-406 EKTDHVFLDTFIND
+406 EKTDHVFLDTFINN

-428 ILNDRTNDRTEEV
+428 ILNDSNEEV
-441 IR
+441 IQ

>member
-1 MDSLSNLESL
+1 MAQLSITETIIYGLFQTSL
-11 PFGLLQVLLFTIL
+11 FVVLLAL
-24 LAITQ
+24 TQ
-29 NYRYNKRDYGALI
+29 NYRYSKKGLCHPI
-42 IGFIIPSLTFYYIFG
+42 IRYMIPSLALYFIVGVASIIFVITFLG
-57 VGSIL
+57 
-62 YVCLFYFVFFYR
+62 VFFYF
-74 KFKLLGV
+74 KFRIFGI
-81 INTLIVIIISVVSDY
+81 INTLLVIIISVVSDY
-96 SSILITNFILNG
+96 LSSL
-108 KDNYMPF
+108 
-115 FISYSIMH
+115 
-123 ILISITLAVLIRLL
+123 LIRLIFNIEPSAISTHVFYFVFHFIISVSIAIIIRQL

-154 LLAAFLA
+154 LLAAFLGL
-161 VSFMVFYVYMPK
+161 SFTVFYVYMPK

-185 LFYVIYVS
+185 LFYVIYVC

-198 IILISITVIREMAL
+198 IILISFTVIREMAL

-227 QIERINNEMRKF
+227 QIEQINNEMRKF

-252 YIREDDMNGLRT
+252 YIREDDMDGLRT

-313 SIEVTEQID
+313 SVEITEQID

-360 NDESVLLVFMNK
+360 NEESILLVFMNK

-406 EKTDHVFLDTFIND
+406 EKTDHVFLDTFINN

-428 ILNDRTNDRTEEV
+428 ILNDSNEEV
-441 IR
+441 IQ

>member
-1 MDSLSNLESL
+1 MAQLSITETIIYGLFQTSL
-11 PFGLLQVLLFTIL
+11 FVVLLAL
-24 LAITQ
+24 TQ
-29 NYRYNKRDYGALI
+29 NYRYSKRDYVILLLGYM
-42 IGFIIPSLTFYYIFG
+42 IPSLALYFIVGVASIIFVITFLG
-57 VGSIL
+57 
-62 YVCLFYFVFFYR
+62 VFFYF
-74 KFKLLGV
+74 KFRIFGI
-81 INTLIVIIISVVSDY
+81 INTLLVIIISVVSDY
-96 SSILITNFILNG
+96 LSSL
-108 KDNYMPF
+108 
-115 FISYSIMH
+115 
-123 ILISITLAVLIRLL
+123 LIRLIFNIEPSAISTHVFYFVFHFIISVSIAIIIRQL

-154 LLAAFLA
+154 LLAAFLGL
-161 VSFMVFYVYMPK
+161 SFTVFYVYMPK

-185 LFYVIYVS
+185 LFYVIYVC

-198 IILISITVIREMAL
+198 IILISLTVIREMAL

-227 QIERINNEMRKF
+227 QIEQINNEMRKF

-252 YIREDDMNGLRT
+252 YIREDDMDGLRT

-313 SIEVTEQID
+313 SVEITEQID

-360 NDESVLLVFMNK
+360 NEKSILLVFMNK

-406 EKTDHVFLDTFIND
+406 EKTDHVFLDTFINN

-428 ILNDRTNDRTEEV
+428 ILNDSNEEV
-441 IR
+441 IQ

>member
-1 MDSLSNLESL
+1 MESFTNIESL
-11 PFGLLQVLLFTIL
+11 PFGILQILLFTIL

-29 NYRYNKRDYGALI
+29 NYRYSKRDYVILSTGYM
-42 IGFIIPSLTFYYIFG
+42 IPSLAFYYIFG
-57 VGSIL
+57 MSAIV
-62 YVCLFYFVFFYR
+62 YVCLFYFIFFYK
-74 KFKLLGV
+74 KFRLLGI
-81 INTLIVIIISVVSDY
+81 INTLVVILISVVSDY
-96 SSILITNFILNG
+96 MSVFITKYLIDSLN
-108 KDNYMPF
+108 NVPQFFLYYMIF
-115 FISYSIMH
+115 HSTFTII
-123 ILISITLAVLIRLL
+123 IAFLIRRL
-137 MNRLKLS
+137 MNRLKIS
-144 YLYNNRIYLL
+144 YLYNNRVYLL
-154 LLAAFLA
+154 LIAAFLA
-161 VSFMVFYVYMPK
+161 ISFMVFYVYMPK

-185 LFYVIYVS
+185 LFYVIYVC

-198 IILISITVIREMAL
+198 IILISFTVIREMAL

-227 QIERINNEMRKF
+227 QIEQINNEMRKF

-252 YIREDDMNGLRT
+252 YIREDDMDGLRT
-264 YFDQNIAHLHDD
+264 YFNQNIAHLHDD

-313 SIEVTEQID
+313 SVEITEQID

-360 NDESVLLVFMNK
+360 NEKSILLVFMNK

-406 EKTDHVFLDTFIND
+406 EKTDHVFLDTFINN

-428 ILNDRTNDRTEEV
+428 ILNDSNEEV
-441 IR
+441 IQ

>member
-1 MDSLSNLESL
+1 MAHLSITETIIYGLFQTSL
-11 PFGLLQVLLFTIL
+11 FVLL

-29 NYRYNKRDYGALI
+29 NYRYSKRDYVILLLGYM
-42 IGFIIPSLTFYYIFG
+42 IPSLALYFMIGVVSIIFVISYLGIFFYFKFRIFG
-57 VGSIL
+57 I
-62 YVCLFYFVFFYR
+62 
-74 KFKLLGV
+74 
-81 INTLIVIIISVVSDY
+81 INTLLVIIISVVSDY
-96 SSILITNFILNG
+96 LSSLLNRLIFNIEPSAISTHVCYFVFHFI
-108 KDNYMPF
+108 
-115 FISYSIMH
+115 
-123 ILISITLAVLIRLL
+123 ISIAIAIIIRQL

-154 LLAAFLA
+154 LLAAFLGL
-161 VSFMVFYVYMPK
+161 SFTVFYVYMPK

-185 LFYVIYVS
+185 LFYVIYVCA
-193 VAAIF
+193 AAIF
-198 IILISITVIREMAL
+198 IILISFTVIREMAL
-212 QRTKKEINQYYKYTL
+212 QRTKQEINQYYKYTL
-227 QIERINNEMRKF
+227 QIEQINNEMRKF

-252 YIREDDMNGLRT
+252 YIREDDMDGLRT

-313 SIEVTEQID
+313 SVEITEQID
-322 HINMNIVE
+322 YINMNIVE

-360 NDESVLLVFMNK
+360 NEESILLVFMNK

-392 RKRGIGLTTLKEIT
+392 RNRGIGLTTLKEIT

-428 ILNDRTNDRTEEV
+428 ILNDSNEEV
-441 IR
+441 IQ